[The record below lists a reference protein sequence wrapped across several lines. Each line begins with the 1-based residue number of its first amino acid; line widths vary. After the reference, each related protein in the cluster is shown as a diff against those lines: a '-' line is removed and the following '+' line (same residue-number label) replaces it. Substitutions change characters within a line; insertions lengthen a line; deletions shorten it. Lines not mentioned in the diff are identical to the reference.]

1 MKYEVRYREVREGW
15 FDVEAENEIDAYNK
29 FWDMVG
35 TEEQQHKYDLDDV
48 DTQFC
53 FYTDEELM
61 NTYQKTREEIRK
73 LYPDIAYEMRRMMDK
88 YDVDMEY
95 ARYEAI
101 DYVLLRDRV
110 VCV

>member
-1 MKYEVRYREVREGW
+1 MKIKRK
-15 FDVEAENEIDAYNK
+15 IDGKEFEFELTNDELWNAY
-29 FWDMVG
+29 
-35 TEEQQHKYDLDDV
+35 EEQQHKYDLDDV

-95 ARYEAI
+95 ARDEAI
-101 DYVLLRDRV
+101 DYVLLRDMV

>member
-1 MKYEVRYREVREGW
+1 MKIKRK
-15 FDVEAENEIDAYNK
+15 IDGKEFEFELTDDELWHAY
-29 FWDMVG
+29 D
-35 TEEQQHKYDLDDV
+35 ELQHKFDLDAV

-73 LYPDIAYEMRRMMDK
+73 LYPDIAYEMRRLMDK

-95 ARYEAI
+95 ARDEAI
-101 DYVLLRDRV
+101 DYVLLRGGV

>member
-1 MKYEVRYREVREGW
+1 MKIKRK
-15 FDVEAENEIDAYNK
+15 IDGKEFEFELTNDELWNAY
-29 FWDMVG
+29 
-35 TEEQQHKYDLDDV
+35 EEQQHKYDLDDV

-61 NTYQKTREEIRK
+61 NTYHKTREEIKK
-73 LYPDIAYEMRRMMDK
+73 LYPDIAYEMRRLMDK

-95 ARYEAI
+95 ARDEAI